1 MIPAS
6 AQAVEDRFP
15 GAGGVEIFT
24 RTWPAADRGEPR
36 AAIVLAHGASEHSG
50 RYGHVAARL
59 NEAGY
64 AVFALDHRGHG
75 RSAGPRALVDRMSN
89 VVADLDTLV
98 SRAAQAHPGTPVYL
112 LGHSMGGCIAVSYVQ
127 SHQERLSGL
136 ILSGP
141 LAALE
146 AAPLPLRL
154 LAALLSRFAPR
165 AGVVSIDSGQVS
177 RDPAVVQ
184 DYRDDPLN
192 YHGKLPA
199 RTVVE
204 LARAIE
210 RFPDAVGSVSLP
222 TLIVY
227 GTADGLA
234 PPAGS
239 IMLSERLGSSDL
251 TLIPYEGLY
260 HEVFN
265 EPEQARVL
273 DDVVAWLDARVPAA
287 GPAR

>member
-1 MIPAS
+1 M
-6 AQAVEDRFP
+6 
-15 GAGGVEIFT
+15 
-24 RTWPAADRGEPR
+24 
-36 AAIVLAHGASEHSG
+36 
-50 RYGHVAARL
+50 Y
-59 NEAGY
+59 
-64 AVFALDHRGHG
+64 ALDHRGHG
-75 RSAGPRALVDRMSN
+75 RSAGPKALVDRMSN

-98 SRAAQAHPGTPVYL
+98 TRAAAAHPGVPIYL
-112 LGHSMGGCIAVSYVQ
+112 LGHSMGGCVAVSYVLM
-127 SHQERLSGL
+127 HQDRLSGL

-154 LAALLSRFAPR
+154 IAQMLSRVAPR
-165 AGVVSIDSGQVS
+165 SGVFAVDSALVS

-184 DYRDDPLN
+184 DYRDDPLVF
-192 YHGKLPA
+192 HGKLPA

-210 RFPDAVGSVSLP
+210 RFPDAVGSISLP

-239 IMLSERLGSSDL
+239 VMLSERLGSSDL
-251 TLIPYEGLY
+251 TVIPYEGLY

-273 DDVVAWLDARVPAA
+273 DDVVSWLDARA
-287 GPAR
+287 PARPTQASDSAQPLK